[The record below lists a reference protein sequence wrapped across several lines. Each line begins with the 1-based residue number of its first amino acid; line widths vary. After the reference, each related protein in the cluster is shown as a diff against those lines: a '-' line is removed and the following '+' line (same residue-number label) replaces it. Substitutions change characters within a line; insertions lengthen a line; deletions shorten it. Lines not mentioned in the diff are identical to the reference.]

1 MEADRSARPDPARC
15 GAGGAAA
22 EEGTGVGALPGCR
35 DPAAK
40 SRPRGRHLGISL
52 TGQRSREHRY
62 GARGGTRRATGALCA
77 EAGRVRR
84 RQCSPPG
91 TRGALRPAAAR
102 PLAGGGQWEQGAPRE
117 WGVLVCE
124 TRGRWRG
131 YCPGREDPISAPAD
145 ERAGLSGLFG
155 ASGDAW
161 SCRPGACS
169 PPGGMS
175 SSGLSH
181 GSLP

>member
-1 MEADRSARPDPARC
+1 MAADRSARPDPARY

-77 EAGRVRR
+77 AAGWVRR
-84 RQCSPPG
+84 RQRSPPG
-91 TRGALRPAAAR
+91 TRAALRPPAAR
-102 PLAGGGQWEQGAPRE
+102 PLAGGGRWER
-117 WGVLVCE
+117 GVVVCE
-124 TRGRWRG
+124 TEGRRRGCCPRTRGRAAN
-131 YCPGREDPISAPAD
+131 PGTGNTSSNIV
-145 ERAGLSGLFG
+145 LFLK
-155 ASGDAW
+155 SDI
-161 SCRPGACS
+161 
-169 PPGGMS
+169 
-175 SSGLSH
+175 
-181 GSLP
+181 